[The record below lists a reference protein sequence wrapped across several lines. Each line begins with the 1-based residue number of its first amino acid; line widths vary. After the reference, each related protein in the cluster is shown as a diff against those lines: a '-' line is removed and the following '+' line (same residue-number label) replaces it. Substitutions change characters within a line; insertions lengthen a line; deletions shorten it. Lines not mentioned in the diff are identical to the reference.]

1 MTELTASD
9 DAPRSE
15 TNTATAAPTGTAYG
29 RKPATHNAFLTEVGP
44 GTPCGEFMRRYWLP
58 IALSEDATT
67 RPRKVRLLGEDLV
80 LFRDTSGRPGLL
92 YPRCLH
98 RGTSLYYGKVEEQGI
113 RCCYHGWL
121 FDVQGHC
128 LQQPCEPQGG
138 LKREAARQPWYPVQ
152 ERYGLVF
159 AYLGPPA
166 RKPVLP
172 RVESLEALAAGE
184 SVQGFRDSGNLFD
197 SDIEFKDGVPYNW
210 LQAWENIM
218 DPYHVYILHST
229 FTEVQFHDAF
239 KRIPKVEFE
248 RAGNGVIYHAR
259 RELENGRQL
268 DRVSHAF
275 LPNMSIIP
283 SIDLAPGKARG
294 AQWWVPFD
302 DTHYM
307 LFHVAV
313 VKERIKERKKIPLT
327 PDGKTWDRMTE
338 HERQDYPSDLEAQHG
353 QGAISLHSEEHLATS
368 DTGVAMLRRLLT
380 EQIKVVQQGGDPLG
394 IAFTEDA
401 ARIETLSGNFFL

>member
-1 MTELTASD
+1 MNQPNSIDNSSLSA
-9 DAPRSE
+9 A
-15 TNTATAAPTGTAYG
+15 AAPTGSAYG
-29 RKPATHNAFLTEVGP
+29 RRPATYNAFLAEVGP

-58 IALSEDATT
+58 VALSEDATT
-67 RPRKVRLLGEDLV
+67 RPRRVRLLGEDLV
-80 LFRDTSGRPGLL
+80 LFRDRAGRPGLL
-92 YPRCLH
+92 YPRCMH

-128 LQQPCEPQGG
+128 LQQPCEPEGG
-138 LKREAARQPWYPVQ
+138 LKRDAARQPWYPVQ

-159 AYLGPPA
+159 AYLGPPG
-166 RKPVLP
+166 KMPVLP
-172 RVESLEALAAGE
+172 RIESLEALGDGE
-184 SVQGFRDSGNLFD
+184 FVQAFRDSGNLFD
-197 SDIEFKDGVPYNW
+197 SDTEFKDGVPYNW

-229 FTEVQFHDAF
+229 FTGVQFHDTF
-239 KRIPKVEFE
+239 KRMPKVEFE

-259 RELENGRQL
+259 RELESGQQV

-307 LFHVAV
+307 LFHVVA
-313 VKERIKERKKIPLT
+313 VKERVTKRKRIPLT
-327 PDGKTWDRMTE
+327 PDGKTWDHMTE
-338 HERQDYPSDLEAQHG
+338 QERQDYPSDLEAQQG

-368 DTGVAMLRRLLT
+368 DLGVVLLRRLLT

-394 IAFTEDA
+394 VAFTEDDA
-401 ARIETLSGNFFL
+401 KIKTLSGNYFT